1 MRRLFFALPLVFGA
15 FAANAQESSPIK
27 LELGGF
33 TNWYVAASYNEY
45 TPAGTDYNRFDVMGD
60 AEIYFKG
67 TAQIAEN
74 LKIGVMA
81 QLEGGTDSSYKKRA
95 WDEVYMYVDSLYG
108 RLFLGDVKNAGVKLT
123 VLAPSVS
130 VLAVDDGFFDNVMPV
145 PAQVTYLNSV
155 AMKPADSLAPK
166 VMYFSPS
173 VNGVMFG
180 VSAVA
185 AGDANGHDAS
195 VLYPKND
202 SSTGIKIKNGVSS
215 VLRYDFENND
225 ESFGAHISATY
236 SRYEPNDVLSHPLQ
250 DYTLGVNVSIDNW
263 TIGGAVRRAQA
274 DARSAFA
281 KMQGYMWE
289 AGVMYDASKWAA
301 SVNVLD
307 SRVRG
312 DIAKSGDDRY
322 TLYVAS
328 YKYRLGAGID
338 LFAETAYAQARNE
351 DGDDGLSA
359 DAFSTVAGFSLSF

>member
-1 MRRLFFALPLVFGA
+1 MRRVLFALPFVFGA

-67 TAQIAEN
+67 SAQLSDD
-74 LKIGVMA
+74 LKVGVMA
-81 QLEGGTDSSYKKRA
+81 QLEGGTDSSYKKRT
-95 WDEVYMYVDSLYG
+95 WDEVYIYLDSLYG
-108 RLFLGDVKNAGVKLT
+108 RLFLGNVKNAGSKLT
-123 VLAPSVS
+123 VTAPSVS
-130 VLAVDDGFFDNVMPV
+130 VLAIDDGFFDNVMPV

-155 AMKPADSLAPK
+155 FMKSADSLAPK
-166 VMYFSPS
+166 AMYFSPS

-202 SSTGIKIKNGVSS
+202 PSTGIKIKNGVSS
-215 VLRYDFENND
+215 VLRYDFENED
-225 ESFGAHISATY
+225 ESFGLSAGATY
-236 SRYEPNDVLSHPLQ
+236 SRYEPNSVLSHPLQ
-250 DYTLGVNVSIDNW
+250 DYTIGLNVSVYNW
-263 TIGGAVRRAQA
+263 TIGGAVRRAKA

-281 KMQGYMWE
+281 EMQGYMWE
-289 AGVMYDASKWAA
+289 AGVLYDAKKWAA
-301 SVNVLD
+301 SVNVTNSL
-307 SRVRG
+307 VRG
-312 DIAKSGDDRY
+312 NVDKSGDDRY
-322 TLYVAS
+322 TLFAAS
-328 YKYRLGAGID
+328 YKYRLGAGVD

-351 DGDDGLSA
+351 EGDDGLSA